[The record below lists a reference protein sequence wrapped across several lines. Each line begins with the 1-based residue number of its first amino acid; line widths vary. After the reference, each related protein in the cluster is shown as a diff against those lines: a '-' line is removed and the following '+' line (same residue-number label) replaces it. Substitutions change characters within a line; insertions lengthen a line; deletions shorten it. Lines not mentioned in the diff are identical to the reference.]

1 MVVDPVFRAH
11 PLTFRPRPGRR
22 FTRSSRFGGRGGLFV
37 RSGEE
42 PPRTKTRGCRR
53 RRRMGCGSRTATME
67 VCGGVPARRL
77 PSAAAGHTPSGP
89 SGHLPQQA
97 GEGVALAVGRQV
109 RSPFPAK
116 SGKVARSAGWGVE
129 SRTATMEVCGG
140 VHARR
145 LPSAAAGH
153 TPSGASR
160 HLPQQ
165 AGEWVALAVG
175 RQDGRAALFP
185 TVHAQVRSGA
195 ASEHDES
202 GDHALARG
210 SQSSDRRTR
219 LSQANADRTLFRG
232 LRLSCAK
239 ARRRSRWPHARDGDS
254 QDQGHRER
262 RLVSTRRISHLAISG
277 RSHHRRVADRC

>member
-22 FTRSSRFGGRGGLFV
+22 FTRSSSIWWSWRALRTKWRRAPPDEDPGVSPKARDGVWKQDCDNGGL
-37 RSGEE
+37 
-42 PPRTKTRGCRR
+42 RR
-53 RRRMGCGSRTATME
+53 RSS
-67 VCGGVPARRL
+67 RRL
-77 PSAAAGHTPSGP
+77 PSVAAGHTPSGP

-129 SRTATMEVCGG
+129 SRTATMEVCGA
-140 VHARR
+140 VPARR

-165 AGEWVALAVG
+165 AGAGEWVALAVG

-185 TVHAQVRSGA
+185 IVHAQVRSGA

-239 ARRRSRWPHARDGDS
+239 ARRRSRWPYARDGES
-254 QDQGHRER
+254 QDQRHRER

-277 RSHHRRVADRC
+277 